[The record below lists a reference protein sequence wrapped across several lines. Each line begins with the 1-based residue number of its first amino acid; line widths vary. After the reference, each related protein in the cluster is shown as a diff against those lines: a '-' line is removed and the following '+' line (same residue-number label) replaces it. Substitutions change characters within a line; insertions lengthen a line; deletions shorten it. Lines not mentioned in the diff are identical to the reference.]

1 MENRFKAVSDMESKP
16 ADKRRLREDLRKMP
30 KILIVG
36 ELLLS
41 FVLLRYLMNFTSM
54 VSPTEGDWLQV
65 WVNLQS
71 IVVSLLMAILT
82 VSSIIGIPSAKP
94 QSWRT
99 VVRSAVLL
107 NIINWFYIYLER
119 REILISGVVFD
130 VRFIALLMVVV
141 VVIMLLPQVRR
152 FYTPPMMEVPPI
164 KAWLRYIFNVPMDVA
179 DSFRFRYADEENKPE
194 EKINE

>member
-1 MENRFKAVSDMESKP
+1 MESKP

-119 REILISGVVFD
+119 REILI
-130 VRFIALLMVVV
+130 
-141 VVIMLLPQVRR
+141 
-152 FYTPPMMEVPPI
+152 
-164 KAWLRYIFNVPMDVA
+164 
-179 DSFRFRYADEENKPE
+179 
-194 EKINE
+194 